1 MQAFRRPAHVATRR
15 VDPQTT
21 YDGVAAWWRGE
32 DAAAAR
38 EAVRMGAVCF
48 VHLGGSDQVFV
59 CVGARTRLCNCT
71 PRGRPGIVTLMTYT

>member
-1 MQAFRRPAHVATRR
+1 MQAFRTPAHVAKRH

-21 YDGVAAWWRGE
+21 YEGVAAWWCTP

-59 CVGARTRLCNCT
+59 CMGARTRLCPCT
-71 PRGRPGIVTLMTYT
+71 PRGRPGIATLMTYT